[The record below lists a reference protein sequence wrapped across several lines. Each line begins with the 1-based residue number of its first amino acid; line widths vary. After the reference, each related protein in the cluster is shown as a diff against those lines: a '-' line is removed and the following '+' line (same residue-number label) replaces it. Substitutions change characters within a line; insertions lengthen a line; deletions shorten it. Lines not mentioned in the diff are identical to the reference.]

1 MSDYKEF
8 IAEREKIDFLIEKRF
23 CIKQMQDVLDGTS
36 VVFEKNE
43 EETILTISNA
53 NARKYVSYLFMKP

>member
-8 IAEREKIDFLIEKRF
+8 IAEREKIDFLIEQRF
-23 CIKQMQDVLDGTS
+23 GIKQMQDVLDGTS

-43 EETILTISNA
+43 DETILTISNPD
-53 NARKYVSYLFMKP
+53 ARKYVSYLFMKP

>member
-8 IAEREKIDFLIEKRF
+8 IAEREKIDFLMENRF
-23 CIKQMQDVLDGTS
+23 CIKQIQDGLDGSS

-43 EETILTISNA
+43 DETILTISNA
-53 NARKYVSYLFMKP
+53 NARKYVSNLFMKP